1 MSTVPPLGASTRA
14 AALAR
19 RKAKS
24 TVSGNSPTRP
34 RTPSVP
40 KYLRP
45 IELISL
51 ADGGR
56 DAHRVQRGRHVVGAH
71 DTRSVEDR
79 NGSQGHAAGNATFY
93 RSASDFCQHGLARQA
108 YDNRC
113 AKHFQRR
120 EVLEQRQVVRGGFPE
135 TESGI
140 DGEARRIDAGITA
153 CTHAR
158 REETADVFHD
168 IVVVR
173 C

>member
-1 MSTVPPLGASTRA
+1 MTMPKLHSNLRVRNAMPGVGSGPINMTLTPAATNPASSAASNMYPDRRLSLPMSTVPPLGASTRA

-79 NGSQGHAAGNATFY
+79 NGSQG
-93 RSASDFCQHGLARQA
+93 
-108 YDNRC
+108 
-113 AKHFQRR
+113 
-120 EVLEQRQVVRGGFPE
+120 
-135 TESGI
+135 
-140 DGEARRIDAGITA
+140 
-153 CTHAR
+153 
-158 REETADVFHD
+158 
-168 IVVVR
+168 
-173 C
+173 